1 MNTKKIL
8 MMVACIMT
16 VTLSYAQKQGKMK
29 LWYNKPASYWEEALP
44 LGNGRLGAMVSGS
57 IEQDTIQLNED
68 TFWSGSPYNN
78 CNQYALK
85 YLKTIRSA
93 IDNGRYEEAQK
104 LSLKYIVA
112 DRQVTGHGMIYESV
126 GRLLLQFPHHSKN
139 IKQYR
144 RELDLN
150 TATATT
156 SYTIGGVKYQ
166 RTVFTS
172 LADDITIIRLTT
184 SKCGKLNF
192 KLDFINPE
200 KTQRVYCTNK
210 LLGDGLLK

>member
-8 MMVACIMT
+8 MTVACIMT
-16 VTLSYAQKQGKMK
+16 VTFSFAQKQSDMK
-29 LWYNKPASYWEEALP
+29 LWYNKPATYWEEALP

-85 YLKTIRSA
+85 YLKTIHNA
-93 IDNGRYEEAQK
+93 IDEGRYEEAQK

-126 GRLLLQFPHHSKN
+126 GRLLLQFPHLSKD
-139 IKQYR
+139 IKRYAPFIDFPSHLTSCFCFR
-144 RELDLN
+144 R
-150 TATATT
+150 
-156 SYTIGGVKYQ
+156 
-166 RTVFTS
+166 
-172 LADDITIIRLTT
+172 
-184 SKCGKLNF
+184 
-192 KLDFINPE
+192 
-200 KTQRVYCTNK
+200 
-210 LLGDGLLK
+210 

>member
-104 LSLKYIVA
+104 LSLKYIFCLT
-112 DRQVTGHGMIYESV
+112 QSPWPGPS
-126 GRLLLQFPHHSKN
+126 
-139 IKQYR
+139 
-144 RELDLN
+144 
-150 TATATT
+150 
-156 SYTIGGVKYQ
+156 
-166 RTVFTS
+166 
-172 LADDITIIRLTT
+172 IRIT
-184 SKCGKLNF
+184 SKHF
-192 KLDFINPE
+192 
-200 KTQRVYCTNK
+200 
-210 LLGDGLLK
+210 